1 MKCYLSDDLASDL
14 EGENQLNKAR
24 RETASNKKKRE
35 ANKLNDRMKQFWNAY
50 IFRRNIE
57 TFSKSNEG
65 QSSYKINSE
74 HQIYVIS
81 AEKKDI
87 SSLTVPF
94 EKQDSF
100 NFTYKKDWEIT
111 EKTKNVP
118 VRGRLKQDIEY
129 WKNELKPSYFVENI
143 IKGSSTG
150 I

>member
-1 MKCYLSDDLASDL
+1 
-14 EGENQLNKAR
+14 
-24 RETASNKKKRE
+24 
-35 ANKLNDRMKQFWNAY
+35 MKQFWNAS
-50 IFRRNIE
+50 IFRKNIE

-65 QSSYKINSE
+65 QCSYKINSE

-87 SSLTVPF
+87 SSPTVPF

>member
-1 MKCYLSDDLASDL
+1 MKCYLSDDLAFDL
-14 EGENQLNKAR
+14 EGDNQLNKAR
-24 RETASNKKKRE
+24 RETVSNKKKRE
-35 ANKLNDRMKQFWNAY
+35 ANKFNDRMKQFWNAS

-74 HQIYVIS
+74 HQIHVIS

-100 NFTYKKDWEIT
+100 NFTYKRDWEIT

-143 IKGSSTG
+143 IIGSSTG

>member
-1 MKCYLSDDLASDL
+1 MPPFSEEILKPSV
-14 EGENQLNKAR
+14 N
-24 RETASNKKKRE
+24 
-35 ANKLNDRMKQFWNAY
+35 RMKDKVP
-50 IFRRNIE
+50 
-57 TFSKSNEG
+57 TKSIQNT
-65 QSSYKINSE
+65 K
-74 HQIYVIS
+74 YVIS

-100 NFTYKKDWEIT
+100 NFTYKRDWEIT

>member
-24 RETASNKKKRE
+24 RETASYKKKRE

-129 WKNELKPSYFVENI
+129 WKN
-143 IKGSSTG
+143 
-150 I
+150 

>member
-1 MKCYLSDDLASDL
+1 MKCYLSDDLAFDL

-24 RETASNKKKRE
+24 RETVSNKKKRE
-35 ANKLNDRMKQFWNAY
+35 ANKFNDRMKQFWNAS

-143 IKGSSTG
+143 IIGSSTG

>member
-1 MKCYLSDDLASDL
+1 MKCYLSDDLAFDL

-24 RETASNKKKRE
+24 RETVSNKKKRE
-35 ANKLNDRMKQFWNAY
+35 ANKFNDRMKQFWNAS

-74 HQIYVIS
+74 HQIHVIS

-100 NFTYKKDWEIT
+100 NFTYKRDWEIT

-143 IKGSSTG
+143 IIGSSTG

>member
-1 MKCYLSDDLASDL
+1 MKCYLSDDLAFDL

-24 RETASNKKKRE
+24 RETVSNKKKRE
-35 ANKLNDRMKQFWNAY
+35 ANKFNDRMKQFWNAS

-100 NFTYKKDWEIT
+100 NFTYKRDWEIT

-143 IKGSSTG
+143 IIGSSTG